1 MDQLNQL
8 SALVRRMSAA
18 RSSLAL
24 FWILVILSCQQMA
37 TLTWRLLPSSDASGR
52 VTLESIDAPSSTA
65 QPARQLDARELLK
78 LALFGKPEVKVA
90 KPAAAPSQEAPRT
103 RLNLTLTGLLAST
116 TPDRSIA
123 IILNGGDEQGYGEGD
138 IVNGTQ
144 ATISSI
150 LADRV
155 ILDNQGQSETLML
168 DGEEFKPLGQ
178 QTTPESQEST
188 APPLSTLRDNLA
200 KDPGKLLD
208 YINISPVMA
217 DNKLKGYRIN
227 PGKDVAFFH
236 RIGLLPNDLAVSING
251 YDLRDNGQA
260 MQIMQQLSSMSEMN
274 LTVERNGQQQD
285 IYIRLTE

>member
-1 MDQLNQL
+1 MDQLNHL
-8 SALVRRMSAA
+8 SALVRKISAT

-37 TLTWRLLPSSDASGR
+37 TLTWRLLPTSASGSA
-52 VTLESIDAPSSTA
+52 VSLERIAPPSSA
-65 QPARQLDARELLK
+65 HSPRQLDARELLK
-78 LALFGKPEVKVA
+78 LALFGKPEVKVV
-90 KPAAAPSQEAPRT
+90 KPVAAPTQDSPRT
-103 RLNLTLTGLLAST
+103 RLNLTLTGLLASSS
-116 TPDRSIA
+116 PDRSIA

-144 ATISSI
+144 ASITSI

-178 QTTPESQEST
+178 QAAPQQPEPNTPT
-188 APPLSTLRDNLA
+188 LSKLRDNLA

-217 DNKLKGYRIN
+217 DGKLKGYRIN